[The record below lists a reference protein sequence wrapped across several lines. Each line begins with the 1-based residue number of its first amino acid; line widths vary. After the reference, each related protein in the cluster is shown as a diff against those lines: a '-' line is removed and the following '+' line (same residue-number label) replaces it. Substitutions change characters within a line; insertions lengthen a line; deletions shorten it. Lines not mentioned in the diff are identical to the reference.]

1 MYRTMISLKT
11 YRRMVAASL
20 AAVAVSTAAC
30 SDEAT
35 APAPASA
42 ARSID
47 GANKV
52 TVGGDIPQL
61 ATFISVRIIDVT
73 GKLVTEKAMVRFRW
87 SQPKDSVFVMDNSA
101 KDLDPT
107 IGIVK
112 IAAPKAA
119 GYDGCVRGVTA
130 HFAADSTGPS
140 YPTCNSKFWLAFD
153 NPLGNV
159 YMRRKPQLTVKMI
172 DFWNTLLP
180 GATLRVYTPGWL
192 RDVADGQAF
201 MDEAPANDGK
211 ITVTLPKAGNFVWGA
226 IKNPTGHYVLDDSE
240 WYTADLKWEENHVAY
255 LFFKQVA
262 Y

>member
-1 MYRTMISLKT
+1 MSRTIASQKT
-11 YRRMVAASL
+11 IRRIVGAGL
-20 AAVAVSTAAC
+20 AAAALSTAAC

-35 APAPASA
+35 APVSA
-42 ARSID
+42 ARAID
-47 GANKV
+47 DASKV
-52 TVGGDIPQL
+52 TVGGGIPQV

-73 GKLVTEKAMVRFRW
+73 GNLVTEKAMVRFRW

-107 IGIVK
+107 IGIVR

-140 YPTCNSKFWLAFD
+140 YPTCNSKFWLAFE

-192 RDVADGQAF
+192 RDVADGQAG
-201 MDEAPANDGK
+201 MDEPSTNNGK

-226 IKNPTGHYVLDDSE
+226 VKTPTGHYVLDDSQ
-240 WYTADLKWEENHVAY
+240 WHTADLEWEENKVAY
-255 LFFKQVA
+255 LFFKEVA

>member
-1 MYRTMISLKT
+1 MSRTITSLKT
-11 YRRMVAASL
+11 YRRMVAAGVT
-20 AAVAVSTAAC
+20 AVAVSTAAC

-35 APAPASA
+35 APVSVP
-42 ARSID
+42 RSID

-52 TVGGDIPQL
+52 TVGGDIPQV

-87 SQPKDSVFVMDNSA
+87 SQPKDSVFVMDNSD
-101 KDLDPT
+101 KDLDQT

-130 HFAADSTGPS
+130 HFVADSTGPS

-180 GATLRVYTPGWL
+180 GATLRVYGGGWT
-192 RDVADGQAF
+192 RDVADGQAPL
-201 MDEAPANDGK
+201 DEAPANDGK
-211 ITVTLPKAGNFVWGA
+211 ITVTLPKAGSFVWGA
-226 IKNPTGHYVLDDSE
+226 IKTPTGHYVLDDSE
-240 WYTADLKWEENHVAY
+240 WYVADFKWEENHVAY